1 VKGIILI
8 CVQVPDDTHS
18 NQEMDTFL
26 EVEPSLH
33 RMTVLELEKEHA
45 VHSMFSGQAI
55 SEG

>member
-1 VKGIILI
+1 MKGIILI